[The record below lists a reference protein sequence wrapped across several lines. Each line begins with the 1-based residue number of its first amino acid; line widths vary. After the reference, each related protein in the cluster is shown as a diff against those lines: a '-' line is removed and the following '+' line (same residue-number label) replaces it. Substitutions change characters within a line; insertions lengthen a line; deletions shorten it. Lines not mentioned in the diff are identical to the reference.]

1 MFLIG
6 SDIKKQKN
14 YYQMKIKDAK
24 EITGGLSNPSKMPG
38 RAYSI
43 PASRCNVGSKLAKVK
58 GSVCE
63 GCYALK
69 GMYRFGNVQSALEK
83 RYQSLADVRWVNSMA
98 LLISNQSKDFFRW
111 HDSGDIQSIDHLHKI
126 VQVCKLTPNTKH
138 WLPTREYKL
147 VEQYIDQYGS
157 LPSNLVVRLSAHKV
171 DFAPPAKLAKRLGVQ
186 TSSVVTSKDFTCPSS
201 KQGNKCLECRACWDK
216 SISNV
221 SYSKH

>member
-1 MFLIG
+1 
-6 SDIKKQKN
+6 
-14 YYQMKIKDAK
+14 MKIKEANS
-24 EITGGLSNPSKMPG
+24 ITGGLSNPSKMPG

-98 LLISNQSKDFFRW
+98 LLISNQSKDYFRW

-126 VQVCKLTPNTKH
+126 VQVCKLTPDTKH
-138 WLPTREYKL
+138 WLPTREYKI
-147 VEQYIDQYGS
+147 VEEYIDQYGS
-157 LPSNLVVRLSAHKV
+157 LPDNLIVRLSAHKV
-171 DFAPPAKLAKRLGVQ
+171 DFPAPSKLAKRLGVQ

-216 SISNV
+216 SIANV

>member
-1 MFLIG
+1 
-6 SDIKKQKN
+6 
-14 YYQMKIKDAK
+14 MKIKDAK

-43 PASRCNVGSKLAKVK
+43 PAKRCQTGSKLAKID
-58 GSVCE
+58 GSVCFE
-63 GCYALK
+63 CYALK

-111 HDSGDIQSIDHLHKI
+111 HDSGDIQTIDHLHKI
-126 VQVCKLTPNTKH
+126 VQVCKLTPDTKH
-138 WLPTREYKL
+138 WLPTREYKI
-147 VEQYIDQYGS
+147 VEDYIDQYGA

-171 DFAPPAKLAKRLGVQ
+171 DFPAPAKLAKRLGVQ
-186 TSSVVTSKDFTCPSS
+186 TSSVVTSPDFTCPSS

>member
-1 MFLIG
+1 
-6 SDIKKQKN
+6 
-14 YYQMKIKDAK
+14 MKIKEANS
-24 EITGGLSNPSKMPG
+24 ITGGLSNPSKMPG

-58 GSVCE
+58 GSVCH

-69 GMYRFGNVQSALEK
+69 GMYRFGNVQKALEK

-98 LLISNQSKDFFRW
+98 LLISNQSKDYFRW
-111 HDSGDIQSIDHLHKI
+111 HDSGDLKDISHLRQI
-126 VQVCKLTPNTKH
+126 VEVCKLTPDTKH
-138 WLPTREYKL
+138 WLPTREYKI
-147 VEQYIDQYGS
+147 VEQYIDQYGA

-186 TSSVVTSKDFTCPSS
+186 TSSVVTSPDFTCPSS

-216 SISNV
+216 SIDNV

>member
-1 MFLIG
+1 
-6 SDIKKQKN
+6 
-14 YYQMKIKDAK
+14 MKIKEANS
-24 EITGGLSNPSKMPG
+24 ITGGLSNPSKMPG

-43 PASRCNVGSKLAKVK
+43 PAKRCQTGSKLAKVK

-98 LLISNQSKDFFRW
+98 FLISNQSKDYFRW
-111 HDSGDIQSIDHLHKI
+111 HDSGDIQSIDHLYKI
-126 VQVCKLTPNTKH
+126 VQVCKLTPDTKH

-147 VEQYIDQYGS
+147 VEQYIDKYGS

-171 DFAPPAKLAKRLGVQ
+171 DFPAPDKLAKKLGVQ
-186 TSSVVTSKDFTCPSS
+186 TSSVITSKHFTCPSS

-216 SISNV
+216 SIANV

>member
-1 MFLIG
+1 
-6 SDIKKQKN
+6 
-14 YYQMKIKDAK
+14 MKIKEAK

-69 GMYRFGNVQSALEK
+69 GMYRFGNVQKALEK
-83 RYQSLADVRWVNSMA
+83 RYQSLSDVRWINSMA

-111 HDSGDIQSIDHLHKI
+111 HDSGDIESISHLRQI
-126 VQVCKLTPNTKH
+126 VQVCKLTPDTKH
-138 WLPTREYKL
+138 WLPTREYKI
-147 VEQYIDQYGS
+147 VEQYIDQHGS
-157 LPSNLVVRLSAHKV
+157 LPDNLIVRLSAHKV
-171 DFAPPAKLAKRLGVQ
+171 DFAPPSKLAKRLGVQ
-186 TSSVVTSKDFTCPSS
+186 TSSVVTSSDFTCPSS

-216 SISNV
+216 SVANV